1 MLASLVPAIC
11 ALVVFFLCTCG
22 PARYYTYNT
31 PHACDSSNT
40 RTSTTQQPK
49 TQQLPPMI
57 NAIIVDDEPLAQD
70 ILETYLERI
79 PEIEL
84 VAKCANAFEANE
96 VLNKEDVDL
105 MFLDIN
111 MPQLTGTDFLRG
123 LTDPPV
129 TIFTTAYPNYALDGF
144 ELNALDYLV
153 KPISMDRFL
162 QACNRAVE
170 QAELQQKAKALP
182 VQDGGPGYFFVKADK
197 KLVRVNIDEIVYI
210 EGLKDY
216 VIIRLPN
223 DRVITLQ
230 TMKSLEEKLPTSDFQ
245 RIHRSYIVN
254 LERIEAL
261 QGNMVE
267 VKEKGKITTLPVG
280 KSYRDIL
287 AERIE
292 KLKL

>member
-1 MLASLVPAIC
+1 
-11 ALVVFFLCTCG
+11 
-22 PARYYTYNT
+22 
-31 PHACDSSNT
+31 
-40 RTSTTQQPK
+40 
-49 TQQLPPMI
+49 MI

-79 PEIEL
+79 PEIDL

-170 QAELQQKAKALP
+170 QAELKQKAKAGA
-182 VQDGGPGYFFVKADK
+182 VQEGGPGYFFVKADK
-197 KLVRVNIDEIVYI
+197 KLVRVNVDEIVYI

-216 VIIRLPN
+216 VIIRLPD

-230 TMKSLEEKLPTSDFQ
+230 TMKSLDDKLPGKDFQ

-254 LERIEAL
+254 LRRIEAL
-261 QGNMVE
+261 QGNQVE
-267 VKEKGKITTLPVG
+267 VKEKGKITRLPVG
-280 KSYRDIL
+280 KSYREVL

-292 KLKL
+292 RLRL